1 MNIEMKRSI
10 ALYLATK
17 YMKNFEST
25 HCVPLPLSYIG
36 EPWSE
41 NRVLNKIKNEETTI
55 N

>member
-17 YMKNFEST
+17 YMKNFETT
-25 HCVPLPLSYIG
+25 HCVPLKLGYIT

-41 NRVLNKIKNEETTI
+41 LTVVNRIKESSKN
-55 N
+55 